1 MEAVYIFENKKAK
14 LVKVGITHLWT
25 TSVKDRLIDL
35 NNQWSEK
42 KVTCQICG
50 YKRYIDASGLIKKH
64 IVSGR
69 ICPGGNEP
77 PLEKNTSLAQ
87 KYLHDLNV
95 EKRSACGNE
104 KSSITRKVNTIK
116 RRIKIFEQ
124 QEVLVGKFSI
134 NTVFYTESAEI
145 VEQVSHK
152 ILADKFFKYSRLGE
166 VFHCSVLDAV
176 EAVESALNQL
186 GLTYYSEKVSKITE

>member
-87 KYLHDLNV
+87 KYLQDLNV

-134 NTVFYTESAEI
+134 ILFFILNLQKLLNRFRIKSLQINFSNTPDLE
-145 VEQVSHK
+145 
-152 ILADKFFKYSRLGE
+152 KFFIVPFLM
-166 VFHCSVLDAV
+166 L
-176 EAVESALNQL
+176 
-186 GLTYYSEKVSKITE
+186 